1 MGAYK
6 TKGKRVYSK
15 IQAALGTAET
25 PVGTDVVK
33 TMNAEYNVYE
43 GETAELNYDVDGA
56 GNSETINLGPEDTF
70 SADLALISSG
80 TAGDAPPM
88 DSLLRACGLNA
99 TVDPGVDIQYSVIDI
114 ITNATEAVTLWQ
126 LRGNKKY
133 SMYDAMGN
141 MGFEL
146 KSKQF
151 PKFMFN
157 NFVGVH
163 IPPAV
168 QAEIV
173 PDLTGWV
180 NSVPMT
186 KNNTPTVE
194 IGGVQFC
201 VDELTFDLGN
211 TIETHDR
218 SGCSGAQITERS
230 PTAKM
235 VIEAPDINTT
245 NIWPDLVSH
254 EGTVTLQDI
263 VFEHGTTAGAIIF
276 GTIHDCQITKISE
289 VDLNGTLGYQLD
301 LKPIGETILTLGF
314 K

>member
-25 PVGTDVVK
+25 PDGTNFAK
-33 TMNAEYNVYE
+33 TMNAEYGVYE
-43 GETAELNYDVDGA
+43 GEVAELNYDVDGA
-56 GNSETINLGPEDTF
+56 GNSESINLGPEDTF
-70 SADLALISSG
+70 SCDLSMTSSG
-80 TAGDAPPM
+80 TLGDPPPF
-88 DSLLRACGLNA
+88 DDWLRACGLNA
-99 TVDPGVDIQYSVIDI
+99 TVDPGVDIQYSVVDI
-114 ITNATEAVTLWQ
+114 LANATEALTIWQ
-126 LRGNKKY
+126 TRGNKKY

-163 IPPAV
+163 VAPSSQV
-168 QAEIV
+168 ELV

-180 NSVPMT
+180 NSIPMT
-186 KNNTPTVE
+186 KNNTPQIE
-194 IGGVQFC
+194 IGGEQFC
-201 VDELTFDLGN
+201 VDELSFDMGN

-218 SGCSGAQITERS
+218 SGCSGSQITERS
-230 PTAKM
+230 PTGKL
-235 VIEAPDINTT
+235 VIEAPDIASI

-254 EGTVTLQDI
+254 EGTVTLQDV
-263 VFEHGTTAGAIIF
+263 VFQHGTADGSVVF

-301 LKPIGETILTLGF
+301 LKPIGDDILTLGF
-314 K
+314 R

>member
-25 PVGTDVVK
+25 PDGTNVAR
-33 TMNAEYNVYE
+33 TMNAEYNAYE
-43 GETAELNYDVDGA
+43 GETAELNYDTDGS

-70 SADLALISSG
+70 SADMALISSG
-80 TAGDAPPM
+80 TAGNAPPM
-88 DSLLRACGLNA
+88 EDWLRACGLNG
-99 TVDPGVDIQYSVIDI
+99 TIDPGVDIQYNVIDI
-114 ITNATEAVTLWQ
+114 LQNETEALTIWQ
-126 LRGNKKY
+126 TRGNKKY
-133 SMYDAMGN
+133 SMFDAMGN
-141 MGFEL
+141 MAFEL

-168 QAEIV
+168 QVPLV

-186 KNNTPTVE
+186 KNNTPTVT
-194 IGGVQFC
+194 IGGTQFC
-201 VDELTFDLGN
+201 VDELSFDLGN

-218 SGCSGAQITERS
+218 SGCSGSQITERS

-245 NIWPDLVSH
+245 NIWPQLVSH
-254 EGTVTLQDI
+254 EGTVTLQDV
-263 VFEHGTTAGAIIF
+263 VFVHGTNAGAIVF
-276 GTIHDCQITKISE
+276 GTIHDCQIIKISE

-301 LKPIGETILTLGF
+301 LKPIGDQILTLGF
-314 K
+314 R